1 MQKCKNYKSK
11 NSYSKV
17 SKYHLKTKQCKQIPS
32 KNESANKYHL
42 KRLSAEK
49 EVSRIFQYKQ
59 KVSKIPT
66 RNSAKTPK
74 MRSKIKIGEK
84 VINKK
89 KIREEKCKS
98 IIQIL

>member
-1 MQKCKNYKSK
+1 VQKCKNYKSK

-42 KRLSAEK
+42 KRISAEK
-49 EVSRIFQYKQ
+49 EVSRIFQYKR

-66 RNSAKTPK
+66 RNSAKHLK
-74 MRSKIKIGEK
+74 
-84 VINKK
+84 
-89 KIREEKCKS
+89 
-98 IIQIL
+98 